1 MRGYARGAE
10 IYFQRRTANRFT
22 GWVSYALSYAR
33 VRDGLARVSFPADED
48 QRHTV
53 NIYGSYRIRPTVNL
67 STRWVYGSGF
77 PVPGFFRKVGAQ
89 YYLAEERNAV
99 RLDPYHR
106 TDVRINKAFVF
117 NRWKLTLYSEVINL
131 ANRANYR
138 YDSFDGYN
146 AKSGAAWPG
155 FSKMFPIL
163 PSAGVALE
171 F

>member
-1 MRGYARGAE
+1 
-10 IYFQRRTANRFT
+10 
-22 GWVSYALSYAR
+22 
-33 VRDGLARVSFPADED
+33 
-48 QRHTV
+48 
-53 NIYGSYRIRPTVNL
+53 
-67 STRWVYGSGF
+67 VYGSGF